1 MRINVNLASQQY
13 RDAREF
19 YFRWGAALVLLFGIT
34 LALAFLAWSNHSNS
48 VRDTRRIRELRDKI
62 AMVDNERRQAEE
74 VLNRPE
80 NQDVRDQ
87 SQYWN
92 DVIDEKSFSW
102 TQLFS
107 DLEKI
112 MPARAYLTS
121 AEPSI
126 TNDNKLQLK
135 LVVAG
140 EKYDDAYE
148 LLHKMERSERFKLP
162 VLHSTG
168 PRSLGSGAAGTV
180 VEQFEIVTYYTPAS
194 PVEQP
199 HVSTGKEGL

>member
-1 MRINVNLASQQY
+1 MRIKINLASQPYQ
-13 RDAREF
+13 DAREF
-19 YFRWGAALVLLFGIT
+19 YFRWGGALVLLFGIT
-34 LALAFLAWSNHSNS
+34 LALGFLAWTNHKDS
-48 VRDTRRIRELRDKI
+48 VRDTRHIRELRDQI
-62 AMVDNERRQAEE
+62 ALLENQKRQAEE

-87 SQYWN
+87 SQFWN

-112 MPARAYLTS
+112 MPERAYLTS
-121 AEPSI
+121 AQPSI
-126 TNDNKLQLK
+126 TPENRVQLK

-148 LLHKMERSERFKLP
+148 LLHRMERSERFKLP
-162 VLHSTG
+162 VLHATS
-168 PRSLGSGAAGTV
+168 PRPLGSGAGATV
-180 VEQFEIVTYYTPAS
+180 VELFEIVTYYTPTSSSEPSHA
-194 PVEQP
+194 
-199 HVSTGKEGL
+199 STGREGL